1 MTKFSASP
9 LNPAT
14 MNVFTSH
21 FNPITG
27 RNEWEL
33 RPEEYDYHQE
43 IARSS
48 FADMLHDW
56 ERNSKYHSALREAM
70 DNVRNRGERVK
81 VLDIGTGS
89 GLLAM
94 MAANYGAYS
103 VHACEAFAPVAQ
115 RARQV
120 IKDNGFGDKICLI
133 SKRSTDIEVG
143 PGKDMPEKANI
154 LVTEVF
160 DTELI
165 GEGAIE
171 TFTHALRELLEPDA
185 LVVPHAATIYAQA
198 VHSPFLRSFHT
209 VGAVSVTGEQTVL
222 VPKGVQDCAGVPAV
236 HDLQL
241 SQLEESDFIPL
252 TPPLPVFR
260 FNFTDPLTLAPKAH
274 TVVETTAAES
284 GTCHAILMWWKLDMD
299 PGAKIELSCAPY
311 WAHSSGKSAPWRDHW
326 MQGVYY
332 PPKTIQVETG
342 QQFQLLACRDQYSL
356 WFSVSHW
363 KAPEP
368 AESPLCNCG
377 LHMSLSRTRIGM
389 LNDDTRNRA
398 YASVLQKVVTKESV
412 CLCLG
417 TGSLIPFMA
426 AKLGAKKVYVIEG
439 DTILHALVTE
449 YMTCNQLQGVSVLEK
464 EPLHLA
470 EDDLDERANLLL
482 SEPFF
487 STSLLP
493 WHNLQFWF
501 LRPEIEHLLTPGAI
515 TLPGTAVFYGLA
527 VEFEHLWKIRA
538 PVREAEGFDLSAFD
552 ELIQNA
558 QAVSDEMVEP
568 QPLWEYPCT
577 AMTHPFHIATV
588 NLASNLKSAATSGH
602 VCFEST
608 GNCNGVALWMDFVF
622 DEDNTVTTGPT
633 KKVVLG
639 KKVTW
644 DRFSRQ
650 GVYLFDKRSLQHC
663 KDSGT
668 ILKWTFELDQ
678 QSGSVQYT
686 FKIEPVAT

>member
-1 MTKFSASP
+1 
-9 LNPAT
+9 

-70 DNVRNRGERVK
+70 DNVRDRGERVK

-185 LVVPHAATIYAQA
+185 IVVPHAATIYAQA

-209 VGAVSVTGEQTVL
+209 VSAVSVTGEQTVL

-260 FNFTDPLTLAPKAH
+260 
-274 TVVETTAAES
+274 
-284 GTCHAILMWWKLDMD
+284 
-299 PGAKIELSCAPY
+299 
-311 WAHSSGKSAPWRDHW
+311 
-326 MQGVYY
+326 
-332 PPKTIQVETG
+332 
-342 QQFQLLACRDQYSL
+342 
-356 WFSVSHW
+356 

-449 YMTCNQLQGVSVLEK
+449 YVTCNQLQGVTVLEK
-464 EPLHLA
+464 EPLHLT

-501 LRPEIEHLLTPGAI
+501 LRPEIEHLLAPGAI

-527 VEFEHLWKIRA
+527 VEFDHLWKIRA

-577 AMTHPFHIATV
+577 AMTHPFPMATV
-588 NLASNLKSAATSGH
+588 NLASNLKSVATSGH
-602 VCFEST
+602 VCFERWLEVKVEETAQIPSGDDCFPDSVSGVFLDDITSESYVEVDT
-608 GNCNGVALWMDFVF
+608 GVETCGIITDAEIIQAMCPQQATS
-622 DEDNTVTTGPT
+622 EDNSA
-633 KKVVLG
+633 LS
-639 KKVTW
+639 
-644 DRFSRQ
+644 D
-650 GVYLFDKRSLQHC
+650 
-663 KDSGT
+663 KDSDAS
-668 ILKWTFELDQ
+668 EEMPPP
-678 QSGSVQYT
+678 S
-686 FKIEPVAT
+686 ATDGRK

>member
-1 MTKFSASP
+1 MSA
-9 LNPAT
+9 
-14 MNVFTSH
+14 FTSH

-33 RPEEYDYHQE
+33 CPEDYDYHQE

-48 FADMLHDW
+48 FADMLHDT
-56 ERNSKYHSALREAM
+56 ERNSKYHRALREAM
-70 DNVRNRGERVK
+70 DSVKKSGERVK

-94 MAANYGAYS
+94 MAANYGADS
-103 VHACEAFAPVAQ
+103 VHACEAFFPVAQ

-133 SKRSTDIEVG
+133 PKRSTDIEVG

-171 TFTHALRELLEPDA
+171 TFTHALRELLEPGA
-185 LVVPHAATIYAQA
+185 RVVPHAATIYAQV

-209 VGAVSVTGEQTVL
+209 VSTVSVTGEETVQ
-222 VPKGVQDCAGVPAV
+222 VPEGVQNCAGVPAV

-241 SQLEESDFIPL
+241 SQLEELDFTAL
-252 TPPLPVFR
+252 TPPLAVFR
-260 FNFTDPLTLAPKAH
+260 FNFTDPTTLAANAH
-274 TVVETTAAES
+274 TVVEIKATET
-284 GTCHAILMWWKLDMD
+284 GTCHAVLMWWKLEMD
-299 PGAKIELSCAPY
+299 PEAKIELSCAPY
-311 WAHSSGKSAPWRDHW
+311 WAHPSGKSAPWRDHW

-332 PPKTIQVETG
+332 PPQVIQVETG
-342 QQFQLLACRDQYSL
+342 RQFQLVACRDQYSL
-356 WFSVSHW
+356 WFSVSDREV
-363 KAPEP
+363 PEVV
-368 AESPLCNCG
+368 ESPLCNCG

-389 LNDDTRNRA
+389 LNDATRNTA
-398 YASVLQKVVTKESV
+398 YASALQKVVTKSSI

-417 TGSLIPFMA
+417 AGSLIPYMA

-439 DTILHALVTE
+439 DTILRALVTE
-449 YMTCNQLQGVSVLEK
+449 YTACNQLQGVVVVEK
-464 EPLHLA
+464 EPLCLT

-501 LRPEIEHLLTPGAI
+501 LRPGIEHLLTPEAI

-527 VEFEHLWKIRA
+527 VEFDHLWKIRA
-538 PVREAEGFDLSAFD
+538 PVEQAEGFDLSAFD
-552 ELIQNA
+552 ELVQNA
-558 QAVSDEMVEP
+558 QAVSDGMVEP

-577 AMTHPFHIATV
+577 AMTHPFHMATV
-588 NLASNLKSAATSGH
+588 DLVSNPKSIATSGH
-602 VCFEST
+602 VCFESA

-622 DEDNTVTTGPT
+622 DKEHTVTTGPT
-633 KKVVLG
+633 ETVTPG
-639 KKVTW
+639 KKVMW
-644 DRFSRQ
+644 DRFTRQ
-650 GVYLFDKRSLQHC
+650 GVYLFDKSSLQHC
-663 KDSGT
+663 KDNGT
-668 ILKWTFELDQ
+668 VLTWMLDLNQ
-678 QSGSVQYT
+678 QTGSIQYT
-686 FKIEPVAT
+686 FKIEPEAT

>member
-1 MTKFSASP
+1 MS
-9 LNPAT
+9 
-14 MNVFTSH
+14 VFTSL

-27 RNEWEL
+27 KNEWEL

-48 FADMLHDW
+48 FADMLHDT

-70 DNVRNRGERVK
+70 DSVKSRGERVK

-94 MAANYGAYS
+94 MAANYGADS
-103 VHACEAFAPVAQ
+103 VHACEAFTPVAL

-133 SKRSTDIEVG
+133 PKRSTDIELG

-171 TFTHALRELLEPDA
+171 TFTHALCELLEPDA
-185 LVVPHAATIYAQA
+185 IVVPHAATVYAQV

-209 VGAVSVTGEQTVL
+209 VNAVPVTGEQTVL
-222 VPKGVQDCAGVPAV
+222 VPKGIQDCAGVPAV

-241 SQLEESDFIPL
+241 SQLEESDFTPL

-260 FNFTDPLTLAPKAH
+260 FNFTDTTTLAANAQ
-274 TVVETTAAES
+274 TIVETTAVES
-284 GTCHAILMWWKLDMD
+284 GSCHAVLMWWKLDMD
-299 PGAKIELSCAPY
+299 PGAKIELSCAPH
-311 WAHSSGKSAPWRDHW
+311 WAHPSGKNAPENHW

-332 PPKTIQVETG
+332 PPQPVPVESG
-342 QQFQLLACRDQYSL
+342 QQFQLVACRDQYSL
-356 WFSVSHW
+356 WFSVSHG
-363 KAPEP
+363 KVPEL

-389 LNDDTRNRA
+389 LNDTTRNRI
-398 YASVLQKVVTKESV
+398 YASALEKVVTQDSV

-449 YMTCNQLQGVSVLEK
+449 YAACNRLQGVRVLEK
-464 EPLHLA
+464 EPLHLTQ
-470 EDDLDERANLLL
+470 DDLDERANLLL

-501 LRPEIEHLLTPGAI
+501 LRPEIEHLLAPKAT
-515 TLPGTAVFYGLA
+515 TLPGTAVFYGMA
-527 VEFEHLWKIRA
+527 VEFDHLWKIRA

-552 ELIQNA
+552 ELVQNA
-558 QAVSDEMVEP
+558 QIVSDEMVEP

-577 AMTHPFHIATV
+577 AMTRPFRMATV
-588 NLASNLKSAATSGH
+588 NLAANPKSDATSGH
-602 VCFEST
+602 ICFESA
-608 GNCNGVALWMDFVF
+608 GNCNGVALWMDFGF
-622 DEDNTVTTGPT
+622 DEENTVTTGPT
-633 KKVVLG
+633 ETVVPG
-639 KKVTW
+639 KKVIW
-644 DRFSRQ
+644 DHFSRQ
-650 GVYLFDKRSLQHC
+650 GVYLFDTSSHQHI
-663 KDSGT
+663 KDNGT
-668 ILKWTFELDQ
+668 MLKWIFDLDQ
-678 QSGSVQYT
+678 HSGSVRYT
-686 FKIEPVAT
+686 FKIEPAAT